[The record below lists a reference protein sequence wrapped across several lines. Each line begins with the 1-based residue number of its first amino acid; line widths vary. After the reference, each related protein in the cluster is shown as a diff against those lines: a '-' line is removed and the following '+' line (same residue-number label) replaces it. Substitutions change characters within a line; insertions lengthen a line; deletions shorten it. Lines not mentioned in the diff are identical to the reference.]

1 MTTTTFGLFDH
12 IEGIPGT
19 PTHQLLRDRLD
30 LIRTADR
37 AGFASVHFA
46 EHHGSDLSLA
56 PNQDLMVAAASQITT
71 SVRMGPMV
79 KLLPMHHPVSLIE
92 DMCVVDQLTEG
103 RLDYGVGRGAV
114 PIEHAWHRSSHR
126 DAKERFVDTL
136 GIIADALR
144 TGEISSEQSR
154 YHDFPTMPM
163 STRPYQEHIPFW
175 YPGNPETAGRY
186 GMSLMWP
193 GPIDRRSFETYVSS
207 WEAHRGERIRL
218 DGPGAKPQVA
228 CSMLCAIAEREED
241 AVAVARRGADGLGRR
256 TQASHRF
263 DHTVITDDERDEVM
277 APLRGILAGLE
288 MSIGLGAGT
297 PAQITERFAGFL
309 EGGMVDRVV
318 LMLPTGDMTLDE
330 ARRSLDLFISEVKPE
345 LDLVTAA

>member
-1 MTTTTFGLFDH
+1 MPVPTFGLFDH

-19 PTHQLLRDRLD
+19 PTHRLLKDRLE
-30 LIRTADR
+30 LIRTADQ
-37 AGFASVHFA
+37 AGFASVHLA
-46 EHHGSDLSLA
+46 EHHGTDLSLA
-56 PNQDLMVAAASQITT
+56 PNQDIVVAAASQVTT
-71 SVRMGPMV
+71 DIRLGPMV

-92 DMCVVDQLTEG
+92 DMCLVDQLTEG

-114 PIEHAWHRSSHR
+114 PAEHAWHGSSHR
-126 DAKERFVDTL
+126 DARERFVDTL

-144 TGEISSEQSR
+144 TGEISSEQSS

-163 STRPYQEHIPFW
+163 STKPYQEHIPFW

-193 GPIDRRSFETYVSS
+193 GPIDRESYDRYVES
-207 WEAHRGERIRL
+207 WEAHEGERIRL
-218 DGPGAKPQVA
+218 DGPGSRPQVA
-228 CSMLCAIAEREED
+228 CSMLLAIADREED

-256 TQASHRF
+256 TTSAHRF
-263 DHTVITDDERDEVM
+263 DSAVIDEAERAEVM
-277 APLRGILAGLE
+277 APLQHILAGLE

-309 EGGMVDRVV
+309 SSGMVDRVV

-330 ARRSLDLFISEVKPE
+330 ARRSLDLFVERVKPQLE
-345 LDLVTAA
+345 MQAAA

>member
-1 MTTTTFGLFDH
+1 MAIPTFGLFDH

-19 PTHQLLRDRLD
+19 PTHRLLRDRLE
-30 LIRTADR
+30 LVRTADQ

-46 EHHGSDLSLA
+46 EHHGTDLSLA
-56 PNQDLMVAAASQITT
+56 PNQDLVVAAASQVTT
-71 SVRMGPMV
+71 DIRMGPMV

-103 RLDYGVGRGAV
+103 RLEYGVGRGAV
-114 PIEHAWHRSSHR
+114 PAEHAWHGSSHR
-126 DAKERFVDTL
+126 DARERFVDTL

-144 TGEISSEQSR
+144 TGEISSEHSR

-163 STRPYQEHIPFW
+163 STRPFQDHIPFW

-193 GPIDRRSFETYVSS
+193 GPIDPASYETYVTS

-218 DGPGAKPQVA
+218 DGPDSKPQVA
-228 CSMLCAIAEREED
+228 CSMLLAVAEREED
-241 AVAVARRGADGLGRR
+241 AVAVARRGADGLARR
-256 TQASHRF
+256 TVSAHRF
-263 DHTVITDDERDEVM
+263 DHVVITDDERDAVM
-277 APLRGILAGLE
+277 APLQAILAGLE

-297 PAQITERFAGFL
+297 PAQITERFTGFL
-309 EGGMVDRVV
+309 ASGMVDRVV
-318 LMLPTGDMTLDE
+318 LMLPTGDMTLAE
-330 ARRSLDLFISEVKPE
+330 ARRSLDLFVSEVQPQLE
-345 LDLVTAA
+345 LASVA

>member
-1 MTTTTFGLFDH
+1 MPVPTFGLFDH

-19 PTHQLLRDRLD
+19 PTHRLLKDRLE
-30 LIRTADR
+30 LIRTADQ
-37 AGFASVHFA
+37 AGFASVHLA
-46 EHHGSDLSLA
+46 EHHGTDLSLA
-56 PNQDLMVAAASQITT
+56 PNQDIVVAAASQVTT
-71 SVRMGPMV
+71 DIRLGPMV

-92 DMCVVDQLTEG
+92 DMCLVDQLTEG

-114 PIEHAWHRSSHR
+114 PAEHAWHGGSHR
-126 DAKERFVDTL
+126 DARERFVDTL

-144 TGEISSEQSR
+144 TGEISSEHSS

-163 STRPYQEHIPFW
+163 STKPFQEHIPFW

-193 GPIDRRSFETYVSS
+193 GPISRDAYDVYVES
-207 WEAHRGERIRL
+207 WEAHKGERIRL
-218 DGPGAKPQVA
+218 DGPDARPQVA
-228 CSMLCAIAEREED
+228 CSMLLAIAEREED

-256 TQASHRF
+256 TTSAHRF
-263 DHTVITDDERDEVM
+263 DDAVISADERAEVM
-277 APLRGILAGLE
+277 APLRTILAGLE

-309 EGGMVDRVV
+309 SSGMVDRVV

-330 ARRSLDLFISEVKPE
+330 ARRSLDLFVEHVKPQLE
-345 LDLVTAA
+345 LQRAA